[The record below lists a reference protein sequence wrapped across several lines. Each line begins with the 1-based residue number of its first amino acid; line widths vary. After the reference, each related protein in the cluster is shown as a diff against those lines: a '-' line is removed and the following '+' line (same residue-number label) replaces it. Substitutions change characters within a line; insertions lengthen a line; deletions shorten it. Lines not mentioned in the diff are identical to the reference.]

1 MATNNQKAAPVEEQQ
16 VTKTEAFFDKYKKA
30 IVGCVAAVIA
40 IIVCVILGQE
50 PGALRPAAVR
60 QGSGRFPEGGC
71 RLQLYRR
78 R

>member
-40 IIVCVILGQE
+40 IIVCVILE
-50 PGALRPAAVR
+50 
-60 QGSGRFPEGGC
+60 EGHRWLC
-71 RLQLYRR
+71 SSRYRYHRMRYSRKQLLF
-78 R
+78 

>member
-40 IIVCVILGQE
+40 IIVCVILD
-50 PGALRPAAVR
+50 RMR
-60 QGSGRFPEGGC
+60 YSRK
-71 RLQLYRR
+71 QLLF
-78 R
+78 